1 MVIFMK
7 QYQASIQITLKK
19 GILDVQGKA
28 VENALHAIEFPMLN
42 NLRIGKFVE
51 MTVEAENNEKAKALV
66 IDACNK
72 LVANPIIEDFKIT
85 LTEFN

>member
-1 MVIFMK
+1 MK
-7 QYQASIQITLKK
+7 KYQASIQITLKK

>member
-7 QYQASIQITLKK
+7 KYQASIQITLKK

>member
-1 MVIFMK
+1 MK

-28 VENALHAIEFPMLN
+28 VENALHAIEFPMLS
-42 NLRIGKFVE
+42 NLRIGKYVE
-51 MTVEAENNEKAKALV
+51 MIVEADDKEKATASV

-72 LVANPIIEDFKIT
+72 LVANPIIEDFKIN
-85 LTEFN
+85 LTEIESQ

>member
-1 MVIFMK
+1 MK

-51 MTVEAENNEKAKALV
+51 MIVEAENKEKATAFV
-66 IDACNK
+66 TDACNK
-72 LVANPIIEDFKIT
+72 LVANPIIEDFRIT
-85 LTEFN
+85 LTEDN

>member
-1 MVIFMK
+1 MK
-7 QYQASIQITLKK
+7 QYQVSIQITLKK

>member
-1 MVIFMK
+1 MK